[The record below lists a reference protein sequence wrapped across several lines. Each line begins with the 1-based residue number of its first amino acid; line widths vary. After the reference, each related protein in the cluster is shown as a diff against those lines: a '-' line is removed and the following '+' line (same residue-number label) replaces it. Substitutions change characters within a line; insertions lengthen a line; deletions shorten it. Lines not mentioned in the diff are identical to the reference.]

1 MAVLFKGNSVLS
13 KLSLPIAFKSAGA
26 DPASAHAFADLY
38 RDVAGADTDRALR
51 LVRGDKLGLSME
63 EAARRLQRVGM
74 NELAHEKKDGWLK
87 QLWETSKTPFNVFL
101 VVLAVS
107 IYWSGDPTS
116 GSVVGA
122 MVVLSV
128 LLTFFQEF
136 RSNQAAERLQAM
148 VTTTVSV
155 LRREEMEFG
164 VGQRLE
170 KISRTEKRE
179 VPLKELV
186 PGDLL
191 QLSAGDMIPAD
202 LRVISAKDLF
212 ISQSALT
219 GESFPVE
226 KVSTPVSGTGS
237 VMELNSLCF
246 MGSNV
251 LSGTAQAVVVKTGQD
266 TYFGSLA
273 KSLMG
278 RRETTSFEKGVNKYT
293 KLMFTFMAVMV
304 PAVFLINW
312 IFKGDWE
319 QAGLFAIAVAVG
331 LTPEMLPMIVTVNL
345 AKGALAMSKKKVIVK
360 RLNSIQNFGAMNVLC
375 TDKTGT
381 LTADKVVLLRYV
393 DPSGFKAPK
402 VLRYGFL
409 NSYYQTGLKN
419 LLDIAVLDQ
428 GQMAGELKVDVDYH
442 KVDEIPFDFQRR
454 RMSVVVK
461 EKGQHDVL
469 ICKGALEEIFGVCS
483 QVDGE
488 GQVIPLDDELRKT
501 YRDVARDLNDDGLRV
516 IAVAYKVM
524 PQDHPAYGVADEAEM
539 VLLGYLAFLD
549 PPKESAEKAIELLR
563 GHGVDVKV
571 LTGDN
576 DHVTRHICAEVG
588 IPVDRILLGG
598 EIEKMTDQ
606 ELDPL
611 VLQLSVFAK
620 LSPAQKERV
629 IQSLHRSNKVVGF
642 MGDGINDA
650 PALKAADVG
659 ISVDNAVDI
668 AKESADIILL
678 EKSLLVLEE
687 GVLEGRKVFGNII
700 KYIKMGASSNF
711 GNMFSMLGA
720 SILLPFLPMLPTQI
734 LTQNLLYDFSQTTIP
749 FDDMDPEYLAKP
761 RRWEIGNIGRFMLF
775 IGPISSIFDYTTFA
789 LMWWVYKVGEA
800 QKLIPAGAQLENIAL
815 KDMTPV
821 QLAAQH
827 AQHLFQSAWFIEGL
841 LTQTF
846 IVHMIRTSKIPFIQS
861 RATLPLMISTAV
873 IMALAIIIPY
883 TALGTQ
889 LGMIGLPL
897 SFFPWLFATL
907 LTYAILT
914 QIVKSWFVKKYGFD

>member
-1 MAVLFKGNSVLS
+1 MKVLFKGNSLFS
-13 KLSLPIAFKSAGA
+13 KISLPIAFKTAGA
-26 DPASAHAFADLY
+26 DPLAHAFGDLY
-38 RDVAGADTDRALR
+38 REVAAGDADRALR
-51 LVRGDKLGLSME
+51 LVRGEKQGLSTD
-63 EAARRLQRVGM
+63 EAARRLARVGL
-74 NELAHEKKDGWLK
+74 NEVAHERKDSWPK
-87 QLWETSKTPFNVFL
+87 QLWETSKTPFNLLL
-101 VVLAVS
+101 VTLSGVS
-107 IYWSGDPTS
+107 FATGDPTS
-116 GSVVGA
+116 GFIVGG

-155 LRREEMEFG
+155 LRRDEMEFG
-164 VGQRLE
+164 MGQRRE
-170 KISRTEKRE
+170 MITRTQKRE
-179 VPLKELV
+179 IPLKELV

-202 LRVISAKDLF
+202 LRVLSAKDLF

-219 GESFPVE
+219 GESFPSE
-226 KVSTPVSGTGS
+226 KVSTPVTGTGGII
-237 VMELNSLCF
+237 ELNNICF

-251 LSGTAQAVVVKTGQD
+251 LSGSAQAVVVKTGQD

-273 KSLMG
+273 KTLMG
-278 RRETTSFEKGVNKYT
+278 RRETTSFEKGVNRFT
-293 KLMFTFMAVMV
+293 VLMFTFMAVMV
-304 PAVFLINW
+304 PSVFLINGF
-312 IFKGDWE
+312 IKHDWWD
-319 QAGLFAIAVAVG
+319 AFLFAIAVAVG

-345 AKGALAMSKKKVIVK
+345 AKGALAMSRKKVIVK
-360 RLNSIQNFGAMNVLC
+360 RLNAIQNFGAMDVLC

-402 VLRYGFL
+402 VLRYGYL

-428 GQMAGELKVDVDYH
+428 KQVAGELKADVDYQ

-461 EKGQHDVL
+461 EKAEHDVL
-469 ICKGALEEIFGVCS
+469 ITKGALEEIFGVCDR
-483 QVDGE
+483 VDGE
-488 GQVIPLDDELRKT
+488 GQVVPLDDELRAT
-501 YRDVARDLNDDGLRV
+501 YRSVARDLNDDGLRV

-524 PQDHPAYGVADEAEM
+524 PQDHPAYGVADESDM
-539 VLLGYLAFLD
+539 ILLGYLAFLD

-563 GHGVDVKV
+563 GHGVDIKV

-576 DHVTRHICAEVG
+576 DHVTRHICSEVG
-588 IPVDRILLGG
+588 IPVERILLGG
-598 EIEKMTDQ
+598 EIEKMSDA

-629 IQSLHRSNKVVGF
+629 VRSLHRSNKVVGF

-711 GNMFSMLGA
+711 GNMFSVLGA
-720 SILLPFLPMLPTQI
+720 SIIFPFLPMLPTQI

-749 FDDMDPEYLAKP
+749 FDDVDPEYLEKP
-761 RRWEIGNIGRFMLF
+761 RRWEIGGIRNFMLF

-789 LMWWVYKVGEA
+789 LMWWFYKVGEV
-800 QKLIPAGAQLENIAL
+800 QKSLPAGVDLEKIKFEN
-815 KDMTPV
+815 MTPV
-821 QLAAQH
+821 EQAVLH
-827 AQHLFQSAWFIEGL
+827 AQHLFQSGWFIEGL

-846 IVHMIRTSKIPFIQS
+846 IVHMIRTAKIPFIQS
-861 RATLPLMISTAV
+861 RASAALLISTAI
-873 IMALAIIIPY
+873 IMALAMIIPY
-883 TALGTQ
+883 TALGAQ
-889 LGMIGLPL
+889 LNMVPLPGNY
-897 SFFPWLFATL
+897 FPWLIAEL
-907 LTYAILT
+907 LCYAVLT
-914 QIVKSWFVKKYGFD
+914 QIVKSWFVRKYGFD